1 MEDEVSEDE
10 VQEAVN
16 ELSLRLILKASVE
29 DYSSNGGDEK
39 LIETMASGLRTAS
52 SNLEIIEQTTPL
64 RMLDT
69 SESTT
74 KIIKIDKGQQS
85 IDDLKS

>member
-1 MEDEVSEDE
+1 
-10 VQEAVN
+10 
-16 ELSLRLILKASVE
+16 
-29 DYSSNGGDEK
+29 
-39 LIETMASGLRTAS
+39 MASGLRTAS